1 MNSIVNRANRQVT
14 HIKND
19 LNSLREAL
27 EINSNNSKTLTSK
40 IFYKNFSLTSLKV
53 NYLLLYQVYK
63 EQFVI

>member
-27 EINSNNSKTLTSK
+27 ESNSNNSTILNSK
-40 IFYKNFSLTSLKV
+40 KHDENNLI
-53 NYLLLYQVYK
+53 
-63 EQFVI
+63 